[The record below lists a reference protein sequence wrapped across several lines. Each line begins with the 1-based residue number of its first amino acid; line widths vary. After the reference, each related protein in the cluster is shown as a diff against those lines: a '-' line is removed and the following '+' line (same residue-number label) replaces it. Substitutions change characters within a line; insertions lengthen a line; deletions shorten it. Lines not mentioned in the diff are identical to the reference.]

1 MEPSPRDSAAPDAVT
16 SPETPPPPPRRRRIP
31 PWAIVLVAAGVAFLA
46 GMVLFNRILMP
57 RLVYTTSEVRVP
69 DLENLTYE
77 QAEQALKP
85 LNLTLSRAGER
96 FDPSVP
102 RGFIL
107 SQDPAPE
114 TPVRGKRRVMVTVSL
129 GEEFSSVPSLF
140 GESLRSARALLARSG
155 LRVTGITRAPSDEV
169 GLDLV
174 AGTDPPA
181 ESVLPRNGTV
191 SLLVSTGNEQE
202 SWVMP
207 DLLGREI
214 SSTRRFMESM
224 GFSVVIPP
232 SAPRVGPIVF
242 QDPGAGSRITVET
255 QVILQATGRVIR

>member
-1 MEPSPRDSAAPDAVT
+1 MTDGE
-16 SPETPPPPPRRRRIP
+16 RRPFGQRIP
-31 PWAIVLVAAGVAFLA
+31 PWVSVLALAGVAFLT
-46 GMVLFNRILMP
+46 GLVLFNRIVMP
-57 RLVYTTSEVRVP
+57 RLIYTASEVRVP
-69 DLENLTYE
+69 NLENLTYE

-85 LNLTLSRAGER
+85 LELTLLRAGER

-107 SQDPAPE
+107 SQDPAAE
-114 TPVRGKRRVMVTVSL
+114 TPVRGRRRVMVVVSL

-155 LRVTGITRAPSDEV
+155 LRVSGITRAPSDEV

-202 SWVMP
+202 SYVMP
-207 DLLGREI
+207 DLLGRELA
-214 SSTRRFMESM
+214 STRRFLESF
-224 GFSVVIPP
+224 GFSVVTPP
-232 SAPRVGPIVF
+232 SAPTVGPIVF
-242 QDPGAGSRITVET
+242 QDPGAGSRINVET
-255 QVILQATGRVIR
+255 QIVLQATGRLIR

>member
-1 MEPSPRDSAAPDAVT
+1 MTTGEK
-16 SPETPPPPPRRRRIP
+16 PPPRKVP
-31 PWAIVLVAAGVAFLA
+31 DWAKLLTLAKVPAWARLLALALVAFGTGL
-46 GMVLFNRILMP
+46 LIFNGFVMP
-57 RLVYTTSEVRVP
+57 RLVYTTAEVRVP

-77 QAEQALKP
+77 QAEQLLKP
-85 LNLTLSRAGER
+85 LNLTLARAGER

-107 SQDPAPE
+107 SQDPAAE
-114 TPVRGKRRVMVTVSL
+114 TPVRGRRSVMVTVSL

-155 LRVTGITRAPSDEV
+155 LRVSGITHAPSDEV
-169 GLDLV
+169 GLDLL

-181 ESVLPRNGTV
+181 ETVLPRNGTV

-207 DLLGREI
+207 DVLGRELR
-214 SSTRRFMESM
+214 STRRFLESL
-224 GFSVVIPP
+224 GFAVVTPP
-232 SAPRVGPIVF
+232 SAPTVGPIVF
-242 QDPGAGSRITVET
+242 QDPGSGSRITLET
-255 QVILQATGRVIR
+255 QIVLQATGRVIR